1 MRHDLDMTE
10 KMKCAGCDWTGFR
23 CECVDVDPEYPEN
36 FDPAC
41 PNCDAVCEPIMQE
54 EINEH

>member
-1 MRHDLDMTE
+1 MTE